1 MLGGSRLKPSILSTF
16 LTWVQSHP
24 VLTVFLLTSFAF
36 FYRVSSFGIMDGSEA
51 YYPAAVREMIECHNY
66 LVPQL
71 NYQIYF
77 SKPIMTF
84 WLIASAYHMFGINE
98 FASRFWSCIFCI
110 LVATFTAYVGA
121 TIRGARAGLLA
132 GLIIAACP
140 AYLAYLRV
148 SSVDAFFSSFLSI
161 SFLSLLM
168 VLFGNRKLF
177 WPLIYVGLA
186 GAVLTKGPAGLVLAF
201 AGAGLSAVFSL
212 KNWKSFWP
220 AFKSIQ
226 PVWGA
231 LLWAGLTLPWF
242 FAVSQATDGLFIK
255 GFLGY
260 ENIGRASGHTNL
272 NPSYWFKYPLE
283 MLATFFPW
291 ILFLPAFLALSLKEI
306 KSGGSQSTTGLNI
319 RTICLGFASAV
330 YILFSISKT
339 QMETYIIPSFVPFAL
354 YFAFN
359 IIDYLERFESD
370 PESCSA
376 LSKRWCNTVSII
388 AMVFGIVAFAAGVA
402 AHCFLKGAPIWMC
415 VVLALAGLLLS
426 VGMFLLRKNYKNGLL
441 WQGISAC
448 LVLQAVATGLMVNT
462 GNEYIYAKITGPL
475 HELCKLIAD
484 KPAQVGYYTDCR
496 LSLMYYL
503 KRPVYCFYQAERVV
517 PVAEFKAPLSEEAK
531 NFPLYILSKVSNA
544 KQLVAHGVELKE
556 EAVKGDWGL
565 YLAPGRRIEP
575 YESIEATFAKQSWD
589 QLMHSNFNTG
599 PLTIPLSGG
608 TRYKHNELDPFS
620 YR

>member
-1 MLGGSRLKPSILSTF
+1 M
-16 LTWVQSHP
+16 
-24 VLTVFLLTSFAF
+24 TVFSLTSFAF
-36 FYRVSSFGIMDGSEA
+36 FYRVSCFGIMDGSEA
-51 YYPAAVREMIECHNY
+51 YYPAAVREMIECNNY

-98 FASRFWSCIFCI
+98 FASRFWSCVFCI
-110 LVATFTAYVGA
+110 VVATFTAYTGA
-121 TIRGARAGLLA
+121 TIRGARVGLLA

-168 VLFGNRKLF
+168 VVFGNRKYF
-177 WPLIYVGLA
+177 WPLIYIGLA

-201 AGAGLSAVFSL
+201 AGAGLAAVLSFRS
-212 KNWKSFWP
+212 WKSFWP

-226 PVWGA
+226 PVWGV

-242 FAVSQATDGLFIK
+242 YAVSQATDGLFIK

-291 ILFLPAFLALSLKEI
+291 ILFLPAFLAVSFREI
-306 KSGGSQSTTGLNI
+306 RSGASWADDANISTIGLNPK
-319 RTICLGFASAV
+319 TICLGFASAV

-339 QMETYIIPSFVPFAL
+339 QMETYIIPSFVPFAM
-354 YFAFN
+354 YFALH
-359 IIDYLERFESD
+359 ISDYLDKFESN
-370 PESCSA
+370 PAMCSD
-376 LSKRWCNTVSII
+376 LSKRWTNAVSII
-388 AMVFGIVAFAAGVA
+388 ALVFGIVAFGAGVA
-402 AHCFLKGAPIWMC
+402 SHCFLKGATIWMC
-415 VVLALAGLLLS
+415 VVLALAGLILS
-426 VGMFLLRKNYKNGLL
+426 TGMFLLRRNYKQGQL
-441 WQGISAC
+441 WTGISTC

-517 PVAEFKAPLSEEAK
+517 PVAAFNAPLSEDAK

-544 KQLVAHGVELKE
+544 KQLVAHGIELKE

-575 YESIEATFAKQSWD
+575 YETIEATFAKQSWD